1 MGLILCHFLILQIKE
16 DDGVWHHKASKS
28 GRNTY
33 LFIKTT
39 MRTHRELWS
48 SKPGSLESGTGS
60 CREPR
65 ERWSPGPRPR
75 FPPVDLQESRE
86 ALQLGKKKVPVAVKW
101 VLSKER
107 RESAKTSCDK
117 SVNTQNV
124 PYFSAAHARM
134 TVTSGMEGN

>member
-1 MGLILCHFLILQIKE
+1 MEFGTIKHQNLE
-16 DDGVWHHKASKS
+16 ETRICSSKQRCAHTVSYGPVNQGVWSLVQDPVGSHASAGVQDHVQGSHQKTCKS
-28 GRNTY
+28 PEKH
-33 LFIKTT
+33 F
-39 MRTHRELWS
+39 S
-48 SKPGSLESGTGS
+48 
-60 CREPR
+60 
-65 ERWSPGPRPR
+65 
-75 FPPVDLQESRE
+75 
-86 ALQLGKKKVPVAVKW
+86 LGKKKVPVAVKW